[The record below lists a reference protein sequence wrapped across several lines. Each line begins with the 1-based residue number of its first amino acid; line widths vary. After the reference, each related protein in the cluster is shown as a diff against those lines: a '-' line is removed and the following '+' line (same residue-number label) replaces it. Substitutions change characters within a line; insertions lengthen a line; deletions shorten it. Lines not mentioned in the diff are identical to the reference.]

1 MNNNTLTLAR
11 VFEGY
16 LLHLEARR
24 LSANTIATYRYAFA
38 KLTAAIPADRPL
50 DAITGD
56 HIALALAAQDTLSN
70 KTLLNVHAAW
80 SAFWTWAM
88 QQGFAVA
95 NPVEAVER
103 PKPEKREIIPFSRDD
118 VVALLKACDK
128 TKTYTRPGKRD
139 CANARPTAQRDH
151 AMLLILLDTG
161 LRASELCDLRVRDA
175 DMGNRYIVVQ
185 GKGNKERLLPMDAA
199 TMQALWKYLAPR
211 ETRPTDPLFVTTEGN
226 PLDRQ
231 QLRHLLDRLGERAKI
246 NNVHPHRFRHTFAIN
261 YLRNGG
267 DVYTLQRLLG
277 HTTLD
282 MVKRY
287 LAIAQADVQAAHRKA
302 SPVANWKL

>member
-1 MNNNTLTLAR
+1 MTQTLTLNR
-11 VFEGY
+11 IFEGY

-24 LSANTIATYRYAFA
+24 LSPNTIATYRYAFG
-38 KLTAAIPADRPL
+38 KLVQAVPGDTPFEAIGVDQIA
-50 DAITGD
+50 
-56 HIALALAAQDTLSN
+56 IALALQDELSN

-80 SAFWTWAM
+80 SAFWTWAVV
-88 QQGFAVA
+88 QGFATS

-103 PKPEKREIIPFSRDD
+103 PRPEKREIVPFTRDD
-118 VVALLKACDK
+118 IVALLKACEQ
-128 TKTYTRPGKRD
+128 TKTYARPGKRA
-139 CANARPTAQRDH
+139 CANKRPTATRDH
-151 AMLLILLDTG
+151 AILLILLDTG

-175 DMGNRYIVVQ
+175 DLGNRYIIVQ
-185 GKGNKERLLPMDAA
+185 GKGNKERLLPMDAS

-211 ETRPTDPLFVTTEGN
+211 QAQPPDPLFITAEGN

-231 QLRHLLDRLGERAKI
+231 QLRHLLDRLGTRAGVRG
-246 NNVHPHRFRHTFAIN
+246 VHPHRFRHTFAITF
-261 YLRNGG
+261 LRNQG
-267 DVYTLQRLLG
+267 DIYTLQRCLG

-287 LAIAQADVQAAHRKA
+287 LAIAQADVQAAHRRA

>member
-1 MNNNTLTLAR
+1 MTNFTLSR
-11 VFEGY
+11 IFEGY

-24 LSANTIATYRYAFA
+24 LSANTVATYRYAYR
-38 KLTAAIPADRPL
+38 KLTQAIPGDWPLAD
-50 DAITGD
+50 ITGD

-80 SAFWTWAM
+80 SAFWTWAI
-88 QQGFAVA
+88 QQGFADT

-103 PKPEKREIIPFSRDD
+103 PRPEKREIVPFSRDD
-118 VVALLKACDK
+118 VIALLKACDQ
-128 TKTYTRPGKRD
+128 TKNYARPGKRE
-139 CANARPTAQRDH
+139 CANTRPTAQRDR
-151 AMLLILLDTG
+151 AILMLLLDTG
-161 LRASELCDLRVRDA
+161 LRASELCALRVRDA
-175 DMGNRYIVVQ
+175 DMGNRYIIVQ
-185 GKGNKERLLPMDAA
+185 GKGNKERLLPMDVS
-199 TMQALWKYLAPR
+199 TMQSLWKYLASR
-211 ETRPTDPLFVTTEGN
+211 ETAPEDPLIITTEGN

-231 QLRHLLDRLGERAKI
+231 QLRHLLDHLGKRAGI
-246 NNVHPHRFRHTFAIN
+246 ARVYPHRFRHTFAIQ

-302 SPVANWKL
+302 SPAANWKL